1 MEIKELAEYSP
12 VPLSEQMLV
21 QLERDCELLLEWN
34 EKINLTALRTRDD
47 IYEKHFLDC
56 LLPIALIG
64 QNASVID
71 VGSGAG
77 FPGVVFA
84 IARPDLRVTLLEPI
98 GKRVRYLQLLV
109 SELKLNNVTVIQG
122 RAEDVVKSERE
133 TFDVAVAR
141 AVAGLPVLSELCA
154 PFIRV
159 GGMFLAMKGPQGSE
173 EVKAAEH
180 AFKVLGLNAAEIHAA
195 ALPGGEIRNNISAMK
210 VSHTP
215 AQYPRNYGQIKKK
228 PL

>member
-1 MEIKELAEYSP
+1 M
-12 VPLSEQMLV
+12 
-21 QLERDCELLLEWN
+21 
-34 EKINLTALRTRDD
+34 
-47 IYEKHFLDC
+47 
-56 LLPIALIG
+56 
-64 QNASVID
+64 
-71 VGSGAG
+71 
-77 FPGVVFA
+77 
-84 IARPDLRVTLLEPI
+84 
-98 GKRVRYLQLLV
+98 
-109 SELKLNNVTVIQG
+109 
-122 RAEDVVKSERE
+122 VKTERE